1 MQASLNGEFPVKE
14 NAGPDADY
22 IRLRWPVRV
31 LNRVGRSLAAAG
43 LTPSVDGDA
52 ILRRARRRHGHPTA
66 LMQETVEG
74 LRVRARS
81 YDRDAGLSLFGRL
94 IVRRDLERCIANQL
108 AFERA
113 WDEEPA
119 IREQR
124 IERPLFVVGLP
135 RSGTTLMQ
143 RLLCCHDGARYIPFW
158 EAHEP
163 VPRQLRRSAK
173 DTARR
178 VAAGARAV
186 KQLNYVAPALSKQ
199 VHPITDEAD
208 PEECYHLFL
217 YSQLLPPGFDFARLT
232 SYWDWFEALP
242 DRALPYR
249 MFKRQLMALQWVR
262 AGEHLLLK
270 SPTHMSRMPELLEV
284 FPDARIVYMERD
296 AAQSVASL
304 ASLVAQLWSLI
315 SDEVDLDEV
324 GKFVLETSAYSKE
337 FAERG
342 LRDLPVDQVQRVSFE
357 DFMRDPVGCASG
369 VYSRLGY
376 QAPEGLAAKMQAFM
390 VENPREKH
398 GKHSYRLADFGLDG
412 LVVRERL
419 AAAAALGAGI
429 L

>member
-1 MQASLNGEFPVKE
+1 MKDVAST
-14 NAGPDADY
+14 DTDY
-22 IRLRWPVRV
+22 VSLRWPVRV
-31 LNRVGRSLAAAG
+31 LNRIGRSLAAAG
-43 LTPSVDGDA
+43 YVPPVDGDA

-66 LMQETVEG
+66 LTHETIEG

-81 YDRDAGLSLFGRL
+81 YDQDAGLSLFGRL

-108 AFERA
+108 AFEHA
-113 WDEEPA
+113 WDELPD
-119 IREQR
+119 IRGQR
-124 IERPLFVVGLP
+124 IEKPLFVVGLP

-163 VPRQLRRSAK
+163 VPRNLRPSAK

-178 VAAGARAV
+178 AAAGARAV
-186 KQLNYVAPALSKQ
+186 RQLNYVAPALSKQ
-199 VHPITDEAD
+199 VHPITDESD

-232 SYWDWFEALP
+232 SYWDWLEALP

-249 MFKRQLMALQWVR
+249 TFKRQLMALQWVR
-262 AGEHLLLK
+262 GGDHWVLK
-270 SPTHMSRMPELLEV
+270 SPIHMSRMPELLEV

-324 GKFVLETSAYSKE
+324 GRFVLEASAYAKE

-342 LRDLPVDQVQRVSFE
+342 LRDLPADQVQRVSFE

-376 QAPEGLAAKMQAFM
+376 EASDDLAARMQAFM
-390 VENPREKH
+390 AENPRDKH
-398 GKHSYRLADFGLDG
+398 GRHSYRLADFGLDG

-419 AAAAALGAGI
+419 AAAAALGAQI